1 MDRVT
6 ERTIPHEYVVAR
18 SVLLDALT
26 ALRAHLDA
34 MVLVGA
40 QAIYFHTGDAD
51 LATAPTTTDADVAL
65 APDRLADE
73 PLLEEALRRAGFVR
87 EADPGTWRGQGAV
100 AIDLMVPEALS
111 GPGSRGARL
120 PVHGRW
126 AARRARGL
134 EPALIDN
141 ETHEIQSFEPDD
153 DRRAHLSVAGPAAL
167 LVAKVVKIEE
177 RRATP
182 RRLKPKDGLDVLRL
196 LRVVDMGEVAQ
207 RLQLLAA
214 DEMAGEVTRSALASL
229 REHGTESGG
238 PIAALAASAVTG
250 TEDPDIT
257 IESTVLLVEELLQ
270 ACDERR

>member
-1 MDRVT
+1 MT
-6 ERTIPHEYVVAR
+6 ERTIPREYVVAR

-40 QAIYFHTGDAD
+40 QAVYFHTGDAD

-87 EADPGTWRGQGAV
+87 ETDPGTWRGRGAV

-111 GPGSRGARL
+111 GPGNRGARL
-120 PVHGRW
+120 PVHGKW

-141 ETHEIQSFEPDD
+141 EAHEIQSFEPGD
-153 DRRAHLSVAGPAAL
+153 DRRAHLRVAGPAAL

-196 LRVVDMGEVAQ
+196 LRVVDMGEVAR

-229 REHGTESGG
+229 REHGTESDG